1 MLKLGGYNNLFL
13 VLTGYAQPGSIMA
26 IMGPSGSGKSTLLDT
41 LAGDPIPGIE
51 ITTSFG
57 EWIGRDIALGVY

>member
-1 MLKLGGYNNLFL
+1 
-13 VLTGYAQPGSIMA
+13 MA

-41 LAGDPIPGIE
+41 LAGDPIPAIQ

-57 EWIGRDIALGVY
+57 EWIGSDIALGVY